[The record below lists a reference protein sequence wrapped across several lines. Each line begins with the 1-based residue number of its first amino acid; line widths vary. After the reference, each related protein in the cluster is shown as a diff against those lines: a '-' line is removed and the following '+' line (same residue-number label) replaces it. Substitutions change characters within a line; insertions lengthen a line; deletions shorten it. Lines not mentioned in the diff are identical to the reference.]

1 MLRTF
6 IPYKFTDRKI
16 AERGFTQSM
25 TCLVQLDIRMICKN
39 VRPVLSLI
47 RVLKWEVL

>member
-16 AERGFTQSM
+16 AERGFTQNM
-25 TCLVQLDIRMICKN
+25 TCLVQLDI
-39 VRPVLSLI
+39 PDDL
-47 RVLKWEVL
+47 